1 MDLGKETRRGRI
13 AAGQVGGFRWR
24 AVGRAMACAEHRE
37 RREDPDTLIGGPAR
51 GWLERGVGGPVA
63 AA

>member
-1 MDLGKETRRGRI
+1 M
-13 AAGQVGGFRWR
+13 GGFRWR